1 MKIYRENCGTV
12 FLKGQH
18 SCIIETV
25 EGINEIFI
33 TVSAGKLRLNHGCFT
48 PDGGTWLSA
57 PAGERKAHYNLEAPQ
72 KYHIIV
78 DIQKSFGRLDRIN
91 IVNLRLLKSAMA
103 TLGQIPLWDCQIT
116 MNKRSPPSAASRF
129 ALPWRRPSV

>member
-33 TVSAGKLRLNHGCFT
+33 TVSAGKLRLNHGYFT

-91 IVNLRLLKSAMA
+91 IVNLRLLKSAMF
-103 TLGQIPLWDCQIT
+103 QYEVVKPCF
-116 MNKRSPPSAASRF
+116 NSK
-129 ALPWRRPSV
+129 